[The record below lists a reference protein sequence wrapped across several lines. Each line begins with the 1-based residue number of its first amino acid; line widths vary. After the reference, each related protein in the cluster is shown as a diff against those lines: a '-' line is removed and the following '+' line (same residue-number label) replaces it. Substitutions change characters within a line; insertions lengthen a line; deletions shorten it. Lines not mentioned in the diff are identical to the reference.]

1 MPKFNLIRIF
11 IIKISLAEAH
21 NLNIAINNA
30 IFINMFE
37 DFHGKKLRIDSG
49 HRLKLGPKDVVV
61 ITVVIRKFWPCGSVE
76 HLANVKYQM
85 VVRCN
90 IVTVGLL
97 LLIIIKSVTFIVT
110 VDDRFH

>member
-11 IIKISLAEAH
+11 IIKIPLAEAH

-37 DFHGKKLRIDSG
+37 DFHGRKLRIDSG

-61 ITVVIRKFWPCGSVE
+61 ITVVIRKFLPCGSVE
-76 HLANVKYQM
+76 HLANVKLPNG
-85 VVRCN
+85 RS
-90 IVTVGLL
+90 L
-97 LLIIIKSVTFIVT
+97 
-110 VDDRFH
+110 